1 MTDAPSTAIYI
12 SGFSLDNIGQGKE
25 GQEDFKTAFEQ
36 YGEITK
42 VKIGGKNKPFA
53 FVTFADLESRD
64 KAVEGGDATIG
75 GDTCVVA
82 AQTSVSTPKERKPRN
97 EADAPRDPGFA
108 IYVSGFSAE
117 TEKDEFNT
125 IFGSYGDITRV
136 KVGGKDKPFAF
147 VTFADEASRDAAV
160 EAGAA
165 TIGGEECEVAA
176 QTSVSK
182 PKAKKAKKAKAPAA
196 AQAAPGFAIYVS
208 GFSLE
213 TDKDEFNTVFGSYG
227 DITRVKVAGKD
238 KPFAFVTFAEEAS
251 RDAAVEA
258 GAATIGGE
266 ECEVAAQ
273 TSVAKPKAKKARAK
287 REIDTSGFA
296 IYVSGFSLPDTTED
310 SLSETFGS
318 FGDINR
324 VKIGGKDK
332 PFAFVTFE
340 TEEERDAAVAAGSAS
355 VCGAE
360 CVVAAQ
366 TSN

>member
-176 QTSVSK
+176 QTSV
-182 PKAKKAKKAKAPAA
+182 
-196 AQAAPGFAIYVS
+196 
-208 GFSLE
+208 
-213 TDKDEFNTVFGSYG
+213 
-227 DITRVKVAGKD
+227 
-238 KPFAFVTFAEEAS
+238 
-251 RDAAVEA
+251 
-258 GAATIGGE
+258 
-266 ECEVAAQ
+266 
-273 TSVAKPKAKKARAK
+273 AKPKAKKARAK

-324 VKIGGKDK
+324 VKIGGEDK